1 MTWISM
7 GRRLAVLTVALAFG
21 LALSACGKKEEEKAA
36 PAPAA
41 EQKAPEQAAP
51 AAQPAPAAPQE
62 AAPAPA
68 PAAPQEAAPAP
79 APESAPAPAPAAPSD
94 QKSDTME
101 KMKDMGDKAGTE
113 MKQEMKDLGDKA
125 GQMKSDKPAD
135 PAGDK
140 SEEGPPRDE

>member
-79 APESAPAPAPAAPSD
+79 APAPESAPPPSGN
-94 QKSDTME
+94 KSDTME

-113 MKQEMKDLGDKA
+113 MKQQMKDVGDKA
-125 GQMKSDKPAD
+125 GEMKSDKPAD
-135 PAGDK
+135 DSGDK
-140 SEEGPPRDE
+140 SDEGPPRDE

>member
-68 PAAPQEAAPAP
+68 PA
-79 APESAPAPAPAAPSD
+79 PESAPPPSGN
-94 QKSDTME
+94 KSDTME

-113 MKQEMKDLGDKA
+113 MKQQMKDVGDKA
-125 GQMKSDKPAD
+125 GEMKSDKPAD
-135 PAGDK
+135 DSGDK
-140 SEEGPPRDE
+140 SDEGPPRDE